1 MTDTSIAGLTS
12 HFPETANTHAVINPT
27 SAKRIYDL
35 AQMSA
40 EQVALEV
47 DRARDAQAD
56 WASRAVFERANIML
70 KLHDLMLANKD
81 KFLDLLQLETGKSR
95 AHAVEEF
102 AGALG
107 STRYYAKIADKAL
120 SIKSAKTGVPF
131 LLRSFVAQV
140 PVGVVGVIT
149 PWNYPLA
156 LAMMDVI
163 PALMAGNAVVHKA
176 DNQTT
181 LVSLFARALAVE
193 VGLPDDVWRIVVGE
207 GAEVGN
213 AVTDNVDYVAFT
225 GSTATGRHVAQ
236 RAAGRLIG
244 SALEL
249 GGKNPA
255 IVLPS
260 ANIKRAAA
268 IVAAGGFGN
277 GGQLCVALSRV
288 YVPNELKAEFET
300 ELVEVVEAY
309 KVGKSNDFEFDIGSL
324 TSAAQLA
331 RVEKFVKDAT
341 DKGARVLTGGH
352 SLPAVGPYFYQP
364 TVITDIGEDVL
375 MRCDEVFGPV
385 IGVYGYSDVDEAIDM
400 ANDSDYGLNASIIGN
415 RKEAVRLSH
424 FIEAGGV
431 NINEGYRATFAA
443 FGAPMGGFKLSGV
456 GRRSG
461 VGGLLRYTESR
472 TVGVAR
478 TIAGL
483 GLPLN
488 ARGWKRM
495 APLMDI
501 LAKIQRRLP

>member
-193 VGLPDDVWRIVVGE
+193 VGLPEDVWRIVVGD

-236 RAAGRLIG
+236 RAAARLIG
-244 SALEL
+244 ASLEL

-268 IVAAGGFGN
+268 IVAAGAFGN

-385 IGVYGYSDVDEAIDM
+385 IGVYGYNDVDEAIDM

-415 RKEAVRLSH
+415 RKEAIRLSH

-461 VGGLLRYTESR
+461 IGGLLRYTESR